1 MFIERKMKAARL
13 VRPGTIE
20 LQEIPEPEIKLESEV
35 LLKIEYAG
43 ICGSD
48 IHYYKEGRIGDQI
61 IDYPFTIGHECTAT
75 VVKTGKKVEHVI
87 TDDRVAIDPAVSCG
101 SCDQCRIGRPHTCR
115 QLKFLGCPGQVEGC
129 LAEYIVMPENNCYL
143 LPDNM
148 PFSRGVLAEPL
159 SIGLYALELMKPKPM
174 DTIAILGSGPIGL
187 CTVMAAKQAGLD
199 KIFMTDKINSR
210 LEAAL
215 KAGAAWTGNSDK
227 GDIVEAIKNVHSQE
241 LDAVIECCGDQSAL
255 DQAVSLLKPGGHLLI
270 VGIPE
275 KNRVSFDVHQMRRKE
290 IKITNVRRQNGL
302 LAAAVSFLD
311 EVGKNVDFMLTHIFV
326 LEDTGTA
333 FDLLS
338 DYKDGV
344 IKAVVKFK

>member
-13 VRPGTIE
+13 IRPSTIE

-87 TDDRVAIDPAVSCG
+87 TDDRVAVDPAVSCG
-101 SCDQCRIGRPHTCR
+101 TCDQCRIGRPHTCR
-115 QLKFLGCPGQVEGC
+115 QLKFLGCPGQKEGC
-129 LAEYIVMPENNCYL
+129 LAEYIVMPENNCYP

-148 PFSRGVLAEPL
+148 PLSRGVLAEPL

-187 CTVMAAKQAGLD
+187 CTAIAAKQAGID
-199 KIFMTDKINSR
+199 TIFMTDKIASR
-210 LEAAL
+210 LEGAL

-275 KNRVSFDVHQMRRKE
+275 KNRVSFDVHQIRRKE

-311 EVGKNVDFMLTHIFV
+311 EVGKDVDFMLTHFFV

-333 FDLLS
+333 FNLLS
-338 DYKDGV
+338 DYKDEV
-344 IKAVVKFK
+344 IKAVVNFK